1 MIQRERPKLFK
12 GDRGVKLLETVL
24 DTFKTGFISGSV
36 FVKYGCDAGFFKNEC
51 NLPVGISYELAD
63 LAMEIAGGETA
74 GKKKSESL
82 SFILCT
88 PRRQQAREKT
98 TDRRYGEV
106 RLHFS

>member
-1 MIQRERPKLFK
+1 
-12 GDRGVKLLETVL
+12 VKH
-24 DTFKTGFISGSV
+24 
-36 FVKYGCDAGFFKNEC
+36 GCDAGFFKNEC

-74 GKKKSESL
+74 GKKSESL

-88 PRRQQAREKT
+88 SRRQQARKKT